1 MKMHRYAWR
10 WSMAGL
16 IVLATSGLFMI
27 GVHRLQFDANVLNS
41 MPRNDPVLAD
51 AHYIITHHPIYD
63 RVVVDVSCAGGTT
76 DALTE
81 GARLVEAR
89 MRDSGLFREVGFQ
102 HVARLMPELMHYIAD
117 NLPIL
122 FSARD
127 LEKVVSPL
135 LAPKNIHRT
144 LQEHLSSLQGLGGI
158 GQTALLTRDPLAL
171 RNQILSRF
179 SSLAPAKGARIQNGQ
194 LVSADGKHALII
206 AEPATPGMDTRHAQR
221 IASLM
226 GHIAEELDKKY
237 GPTIGLTLTPVGAYR
252 AALDNETSAK
262 RSVKKAVL
270 FSTFFIAL
278 LLLASFPRPMIGLL
292 SLLPAFAGTMMAFF
306 VFSLFHR
313 TISLMAVGFG
323 GAIISFTVDY
333 GLAYLLF
340 LDRPHE
346 TRGLKTSQEV
356 WSLGLLAML
365 TTAVSFAFLSL
376 SGFPALTQIGQ
387 FAAMGVV
394 FTYIFV
400 HAVFPLVF
408 PVMPPAKR
416 PPWLPLQR
424 LVDRL
429 CSAEGMWKVY
439 AAIAFGVFML
449 LFAKPD
455 FRIDLNA
462 MNAVSEE
469 TLQADKLVRDVWG
482 DIFTNVYLMVE
493 GRDRHDFERKS
504 DKLAAF
510 LDDEAARG
518 NIAQFFVSSLVF
530 PGAERAKSNGAAWRS
545 FWKDERVAG
554 LKGAMREASVPLGF
568 TPQAFESFFRTL
580 QQPHVS
586 GTAAGDVSQPFWSF
600 LGVKAPP
607 DGTFWRQVVAV
618 TPGPAYAGEAFYQ
631 RISAAGLAKMFDP
644 ALFTQRFGA
653 LLLSAFLKMA
663 LIVGLI
669 TILTVFLYLLDWR
682 LTVIAM
688 APTLFALVCTL
699 GTLKLLG
706 QPLGIPALMVAV
718 VVIGMGTDYALYLV
732 RAHQRYL
739 DEHHPSLG
747 LIRLSVF
754 LSFATTFTGFVVLT
768 LSGNVLLQSVGL
780 GLALGIGYSFL
791 GAVMFAPPLLKR
803 FFAFAP
809 PKEGAVL
816 PGSREHLRRT
826 FARYRGLE
834 AYPRLFARF
843 KILLDPMFPRLADF
857 VKDPKIILD
866 IGAGFGVPA
875 VWLLELFPQA
885 KAYGIEPD
893 GRRVRVASHAIG
905 NRGAMAVGAAP
916 ELPTIPEKADT
927 ALMIDMIHML
937 PDAALL
943 LTLRRLRDNLLPD
956 GMLVLRATTPSRKR
970 FPWKRRIETGR
981 IQFRKEQTHF
991 RTEAQIITVL
1001 ADAGFTVILSEVS
1014 GRGQEERWFI
1024 ARVSEEGT
1032 ETAIPAREV
1041 R

>member
-1 MKMHRYAWR
+1 
-10 WSMAGL
+10 MAGL
-16 IVLATSGLFMI
+16 LVLATLGLFI
-27 GVHRLQFDANVLNS
+27 TGVHRLQFDADVLNA

-63 RVVVDVSCAGGTT
+63 RVVVDVSCTGGTT
-76 DALTE
+76 DALME
-81 GARLVEAR
+81 GARFVEAR

-102 HVARLMPELMHYIAD
+102 DMARLMPELMHHIAD
-117 NLPIL
+117 HLPVL

-127 LEKVVSPL
+127 LEKAVSPL
-135 LAPKNIHRT
+135 LTLENIHRS
-144 LQEHLSSLQGLGGI
+144 LQEHLSSLQDLGGI
-158 GQTALLTRDPLAL
+158 GQTAFLARDPLAL
-171 RNQILSRF
+171 RNLILSRF

-194 LVSADGKHALII
+194 LVSADGKHTLII
-206 AEPATPGMDTRHAQR
+206 AEPANPGMDTRHAQR

-226 GHIAEELDKKY
+226 ENIAADLDKKY
-237 GPTIGLTLTPVGAYR
+237 SQAIGLALTPIGAYR
-252 AALDNETSAK
+252 AALDNETSAR
-262 RSVKKAVL
+262 RSVKRAIL
-270 FSTFFIAL
+270 FSTFFIVL

-292 SLLPAFAGTMMAFF
+292 ALLPAFAGTMMAFF

-346 TRGLKTSQEV
+346 TRGLRTSREV
-356 WSLGLLAML
+356 WSLGLLAMV
-365 TTAVSFAFLSL
+365 TTAVSFAFLSF

-387 FAAMGVV
+387 FAALGVV

-429 CSAEGMWKVY
+429 CSTRGMWKVY
-439 AAIAFGVFML
+439 VAIAFGAFML

-455 FRIDLNA
+455 FRIDLSA

-469 TLQADKLVRDVWG
+469 TLRADQRVRDVWG
-482 DIFTNVYLMVE
+482 DIFTSVYLMVE

-518 NIAQFFVSSLVF
+518 HIAQFFVTSLIF
-530 PGAERAKSNGAAWRS
+530 PGQERAESNGAAWRS
-545 FWKDERVAG
+545 FWNAERIAG
-554 LKGAMREASVPLGF
+554 LKGAMREASGPLGF
-568 TPQAFESFFRTL
+568 TPQAFEPFFRAL
-580 QQPHVS
+580 QQHV
-586 GTAAGDVSQPFWSF
+586 TRTEGDVSQPFLAL
-600 LGVKAPP
+600 LGVKVSP
-607 DGTFWRQVVAV
+607 DGAAWRQVVAV

-631 RISAAGLAKMFDP
+631 RISAAGLAKVFDP
-644 ALFTQRFGA
+644 SLFTQRLGV

-669 TILTVFLYLLDWR
+669 TILTVFLYFLDWR
-682 LTVIAM
+682 LTAIAM

-706 QPLGIPALMVAV
+706 QPLGIPTLMVAT

-732 RAHQRYL
+732 CAHQRYL

-768 LSGNVLLQSVGL
+768 LSGNVLLQSAGL

-791 GAVMFAPPLLKR
+791 GAVMIAPPLLKR
-803 FFAFAP
+803 SFAFASP
-809 PKEGAVL
+809 ATGAVL

-826 FARYRGLE
+826 VLRYRGLE

-885 KAYGIEPD
+885 KIYGIEPE
-893 GRRVRVASHAIG
+893 GRRVRIAAYAIG
-905 NRGAMAVGAAP
+905 TRGAVTVGAAP
-916 ELPTIPEKADT
+916 ELPAIPEKADT
-927 ALMIDMIHML
+927 ALLLDMIHML
-937 PDAALL
+937 TDEALR
-943 LTLRRLRDNLLPD
+943 LTLRRLRENLRPD
-956 GMLVLRATTPSRKR
+956 GMLVLRATTP
-970 FPWKRRIETGR
+970 WKRRIEAGR
-981 IQFRKEQTHF
+981 IKFRKEQSRF
-991 RTEAQIITVL
+991 RTEAEIMAVL
-1001 ADAGFTVILSEVS
+1001 ADAGFSVVLSEVS
-1014 GRGQEERWFI
+1014 GRNQKERWFI
-1024 ARVSEEGT
+1024 ARVCEEGT

-1041 R
+1041 T

>member
-1 MKMHRYAWR
+1 
-10 WSMAGL
+10 MAGL
-16 IVLATSGLFMI
+16 VVLATVGLFMVGI
-27 GVHRLQFDANVLNS
+27 HRLQFDADVLNS
-41 MPRNDPVLAD
+41 MPLNDPVLAD

-63 RVVVDVSCAGGTT
+63 RVVVDVSCTGGTT
-76 DALTE
+76 EALTE

-102 HVARLMPELMHYIAD
+102 NMARLMPELMHHIAD
-117 NLPIL
+117 HLPVL

-127 LEKVVSPL
+127 LEKVVLPL
-135 LAPKNIHRT
+135 LAPENIRRILH
-144 LQEHLSSLQGLGGI
+144 EHLSSLQDLGGI
-158 GQTALLTRDPLAL
+158 GQATFLTRDPLAL
-171 RNQILSRF
+171 RNLILSRF
-179 SSLAPAKGARIQNGQ
+179 SSLAPANGARIQNGQ

-206 AEPATPGMDTRHAQR
+206 AEPATPGMDTRHARR
-221 IASLM
+221 ITSLM
-226 GHIAEELDKKY
+226 ENIAAELDKKY
-237 GPTIGLTLTPVGAYR
+237 GPAIGLALTPVGAYR
-252 AALDNETSAK
+252 AALDNETSAR
-262 RSVKKAVL
+262 RSVKRAVL
-270 FSTFFIAL
+270 FSSVFIAL

-313 TISLMAVGFG
+313 SISLLAVGFG

-346 TRGLKTSQEV
+346 TRGLKTSREV

-365 TTAVSFAFLSL
+365 TTAVGFAFLSF
-376 SGFPALTQIGQ
+376 SGFPALAQIGQ
-387 FAAMGVV
+387 FAALGVV
-394 FTYIFV
+394 FTYIYV

-416 PPWLPLQR
+416 LPWLPLQR
-424 LVDRL
+424 LVNRL

-439 AAIAFGVFML
+439 AAIAFAAFML

-462 MNAVSEE
+462 MNAVSAE
-469 TLQADKLVRDVWG
+469 TLQADQRVRDVWG
-482 DIFTNVYLMVE
+482 NIFTSVYLMVE
-493 GRDRHDFERKS
+493 GRDRDEFERKS
-504 DKLAAF
+504 DMLAAL

-518 NIAQFFVSSLVF
+518 NIAQFFVSSLIF
-530 PGAERAKSNGAAWRS
+530 PGEERAQSNGAAWRS
-545 FWKDERVAG
+545 FWKDERIAG
-554 LKGAMREASVPLGF
+554 LKGAMREASGF
-568 TPQAFESFFRTL
+568 TPQAFEPFFRAM
-580 QQPHVS
+580 QQQHVS
-586 GTAAGDVSQPFWSF
+586 RTADDVSRPFLDL
-600 LGVKAPP
+600 LGVKVSP
-607 DGTFWRQVVAV
+607 DGHSWRQVVAV
-618 TPGPAYAGEAFYQ
+618 TPGPAHAGEAFYQ
-631 RISAAGLAKMFDP
+631 RISATGLAKVFDP
-644 ALFTQRFGA
+644 ALFSQRLGT

-669 TILTVFLYLLDWR
+669 TILTVFFYFLDWR

-688 APTLFALVCTL
+688 APTLFAMICTL

-706 QPLGIPALMVAV
+706 QPLGIPTLMVAV

-768 LSGNVLLQSVGL
+768 LSGNVLLQSAGL

-791 GAVMFAPPLLKR
+791 GAVMIAPPLLKR
-803 FFAFAP
+803 FFAFTPAR
-809 PKEGAVL
+809 EGAVL
-816 PGSREHLRRT
+816 LTGSREHLRRT
-826 FARYRGLE
+826 VARYRGLE

-843 KILLDPMFPRLADF
+843 KILFDPMFPRLADF

-885 KAYGIEPD
+885 KVYGIEPD
-893 GRRVRVASHAIG
+893 GRRVRVASCAIG
-905 NRGAMAVGAAP
+905 TRGAMTVGAAP

-927 ALMIDMIHML
+927 ALMLDMIHML
-937 PDAALL
+937 TDEALR
-943 LTLRRLRDNLLPD
+943 LTLRRLRENLRPD
-956 GMLVLRATTPSRKR
+956 GMLVLRATAPSRKR

-981 IQFRKEQTHF
+981 IQFRKGQSHF
-991 RTEAQIITVL
+991 RAESEIIAVL
-1001 ADAGFTVILSEVS
+1001 ADAGFSVVLSEVS
-1014 GRGQEERWFI
+1014 GRSQEERWFVTK
-1024 ARVSEEGT
+1024 AREDGT
-1032 ETAIPAREV
+1032 EMAIPDSEAR
-1041 R
+1041 

>member
-1 MKMHRYAWR
+1 
-10 WSMAGL
+10 MAGL
-16 IVLATSGLFMI
+16 VVLAILGLFMV
-27 GVHRLQFDANVLNS
+27 GVHRLQFDADVLNS
-41 MPRNDPVLAD
+41 LPRNDPVLAD

-76 DALTE
+76 DALME

-102 HVARLMPELMHYIAD
+102 DMARLMPELMHYIAD
-117 NLPIL
+117 HLPIL

-127 LEKVVSPL
+127 LEKVVLPL
-135 LAPKNIHRT
+135 LASENIHRT
-144 LQEHLSSLQGLGGI
+144 LQEHLSSLQDLGGI
-158 GQTALLTRDPLAL
+158 GQTAFLTRDPLAL

-206 AEPATPGMDTRHAQR
+206 AEPATPGMDTRHARR

-226 GHIAEELDKKY
+226 GSIAEELDKKY
-237 GPTIGLTLTPVGAYR
+237 GPAIGLTLTPVGAYR

-262 RSVKKAVL
+262 RSVKKAIL
-270 FSTFFIAL
+270 FSSFFIAL

-333 GLAYLLF
+333 GIAYLLF

-346 TRGLKTSQEV
+346 TRGLKTSKEV

-365 TTAVSFAFLSL
+365 TTAVSFAFLSF
-376 SGFPALTQIGQ
+376 SGFPALAQIGQ
-387 FAAMGVV
+387 FAALGVV

-424 LVDRL
+424 LVNRL

-439 AAIAFGVFML
+439 AAIAFGAFML

-462 MNAVSEE
+462 MNAVSAE
-469 TLQADKLVRDVWG
+469 TLQADQRVRDVWG
-482 DIFTNVYLMVE
+482 DIFTSVYLMVE

-510 LDDEAARG
+510 LDDEADRG
-518 NIAQFFVSSLVF
+518 NISQFFVSSLIF
-530 PGAERAKSNGAAWRS
+530 PGEERAKSNGAAWRS
-545 FWKDERVAG
+545 FWKDERIAG
-554 LKGAMREASVPLGF
+554 LKGSMQEASGPLGF
-568 TPQAFESFFRTL
+568 TPQAFEPFFRKIRDRAPIFRGENRGSVPNY
-580 QQPHVS
+580 QPLW
-586 GTAAGDVSQPFWSF
+586 AL
-600 LGVKAPP
+600 LGVKASP
-607 DGTFWRQVVAV
+607 DGHFWRQVVAV

-631 RISAAGLAKMFDP
+631 RISAAGLAKVFDP
-644 ALFTQRFGA
+644 ALFSQRLGA
-653 LLLSAFLKMA
+653 LLLSSFLKMA

-669 TILTVFLYLLDWR
+669 TILTAFLYFLDWR

-706 QPLGIPALMVAV
+706 QPLGIPTIMVAV

-747 LIRLSVF
+747 LIRLSIF
-754 LSFATTFTGFVVLT
+754 LSFATTFTGLVVLT
-768 LSGNVLLQSVGL
+768 LSGNVLLQSAGL
-780 GLALGIGYSFL
+780 SLALGVGYSFL
-791 GAVMFAPPLLKR
+791 GAVMIAPPLLKR

-809 PKEGAVL
+809 PREGIVL
-816 PGSREHLRRT
+816 PGSRVHLRRT
-826 FARYRGLE
+826 VARYRGLE

-843 KILLDPMFPRLADF
+843 KILFDPMFPRLADF

-885 KAYGIEPD
+885 RAYGIEPD
-893 GRRVRVASHAIG
+893 GRRVRVASYAIG
-905 NRGAMAVGAAP
+905 TRGAMTVGAAP

-927 ALMIDMIHML
+927 VLMLDMIHML
-937 PDAALL
+937 TDEALL
-943 LTLRRLRDNLLPD
+943 LTLRRLRENLRPD
-956 GMLVLRATTPSRKR
+956 GMLVLRATEPSRKR
-970 FPWKRRIETGR
+970 FPWKRWIEVGR
-981 IQFRKEQTHF
+981 IKFRKGQSHF
-991 RTEAQIITVL
+991 RAEAQIMAVL
-1001 ADAGFTVILSEVS
+1001 ADAGFSVVLSEVS
-1014 GRGQEERWFI
+1014 GRNHEERWFI
-1024 ARVSEEGT
+1024 AKARDEGT
-1032 ETAIPAREV
+1032 ETAIPALEV

>member
-1 MKMHRYAWR
+1 
-10 WSMAGL
+10 MAGL
-16 IVLATSGLFMI
+16 LVLATLGLFI
-27 GVHRLQFDANVLNS
+27 TGVHRLQFDADVLNA

-63 RVVVDVSCAGGTT
+63 RVVVDVSCTGGTT
-76 DALTE
+76 DALME
-81 GARLVEAR
+81 GARFVEAR

-102 HVARLMPELMHYIAD
+102 DMARLMPELMHHIAD
-117 NLPIL
+117 HLPVL

-127 LEKVVSPL
+127 LEKAVSPL
-135 LAPKNIHRT
+135 LTLENIHRS
-144 LQEHLSSLQGLGGI
+144 LQEHLSSLQDLGGI
-158 GQTALLTRDPLAL
+158 GQTAFLARDPLAL
-171 RNQILSRF
+171 RNLILSRF

-194 LVSADGKHALII
+194 LVSADGKHTLII
-206 AEPATPGMDTRHAQR
+206 AEPANPGMDTRHAQR

-226 GHIAEELDKKY
+226 ENIAADLDKKY
-237 GPTIGLTLTPVGAYR
+237 SQAIGLALTPIGAYR
-252 AALDNETSAK
+252 AALDNETSAR
-262 RSVKKAVL
+262 RSVKRAIL
-270 FSTFFIAL
+270 FSTFFIVL

-292 SLLPAFAGTMMAFF
+292 ALLPAFAGTMMAFF

-346 TRGLKTSQEV
+346 TRGLRTSREV
-356 WSLGLLAML
+356 WSLGLLAMV
-365 TTAVSFAFLSL
+365 TTAVSFAFLSF

-387 FAAMGVV
+387 FAALGVV

-429 CSAEGMWKVY
+429 CSTRGMWKVY
-439 AAIAFGVFML
+439 VAIAFGAFML

-455 FRIDLNA
+455 FRIDLSA

-469 TLQADKLVRDVWG
+469 TLRADQRVRDVWG
-482 DIFTNVYLMVE
+482 DIFTSVYLMVE
-493 GRDRHDFERKS
+493 GRDRHDFERKN

-518 NIAQFFVSSLVF
+518 HIAQFFVTSLIF
-530 PGAERAKSNGAAWRS
+530 PGQERAESNGAAWRS
-545 FWKDERVAG
+545 FWNAERIAG
-554 LKGAMREASVPLGF
+554 LKGAMREASGPLGF
-568 TPQAFESFFRTL
+568 TPQAFEPFFRAL
-580 QQPHVS
+580 QQHV
-586 GTAAGDVSQPFWSF
+586 TRTEGDVSQPFLAL
-600 LGVKAPP
+600 LGVKVSP
-607 DGTFWRQVVAV
+607 DGAAWRQVVAV

-631 RISAAGLAKMFDP
+631 RISAAGLAKVFDP
-644 ALFTQRFGA
+644 SLFTQRLGV

-669 TILTVFLYLLDWR
+669 TILTVFLYFLDWR
-682 LTVIAM
+682 LTAIAM

-706 QPLGIPALMVAV
+706 QPLGIPTLMVAT

-732 RAHQRYL
+732 CAHQRYL

-768 LSGNVLLQSVGL
+768 LSGNVLLQSAGL

-791 GAVMFAPPLLKR
+791 GAVMIAPPLLKR
-803 FFAFAP
+803 SFAFASP
-809 PKEGAVL
+809 ATGAVL

-826 FARYRGLE
+826 VLRYRGLE

-885 KAYGIEPD
+885 KIYGIEPE
-893 GRRVRVASHAIG
+893 GRRVRIAAYAIG
-905 NRGAMAVGAAP
+905 TRGAVTVGAAP
-916 ELPTIPEKADT
+916 ELPAIPEKADT
-927 ALMIDMIHML
+927 ALLLDMIHML
-937 PDAALL
+937 TDEALR
-943 LTLRRLRDNLLPD
+943 LTLRRLRENLRPD
-956 GMLVLRATTPSRKR
+956 GMLVLRATTP
-970 FPWKRRIETGR
+970 WKRRIEAGR
-981 IQFRKEQTHF
+981 IKFRKEQSRF
-991 RTEAQIITVL
+991 RTEAEIMAVL
-1001 ADAGFTVILSEVS
+1001 ADAGFSVVLSEVS
-1014 GRGQEERWFI
+1014 GRNQKERWFI
-1024 ARVSEEGT
+1024 ARVCEEET

-1041 R
+1041 T